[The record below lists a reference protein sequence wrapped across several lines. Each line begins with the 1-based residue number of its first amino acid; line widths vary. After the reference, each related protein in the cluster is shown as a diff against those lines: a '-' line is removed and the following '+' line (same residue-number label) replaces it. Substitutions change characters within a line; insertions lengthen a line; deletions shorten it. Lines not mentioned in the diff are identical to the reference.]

1 MISKRYIKLFKNII
15 GIILVINGIFSII
28 IIINKTK
35 IYNSEFNS
43 ATVANIIENSND
55 GIHMWNSG
63 SITNERDMVVSL
75 TKFAGNTDRGL
86 LVSDTG
92 EIVIDSEIK
101 KGQVKLLILDKN
113 KEVIFFEELNEEGK
127 TINTKPGTYVV
138 IIKGK
143 SFSGKIYVTGE

>member
-1 MISKRYIKLFKNII
+1 MISKKQIEILKNII
-15 GIILVINGIFSII
+15 AIILVINGIFSII
-28 IIINKTK
+28 SIINKTK

-101 KGQVKLLILDKN
+101 KGEVKLLILDKN
-113 KEVIFFEELNEEGK
+113 KEVIFFEELNEEEK
-127 TINTKPGTYVV
+127 SINTKPVTYEV

-143 SFSGKIYVTGE
+143 SFSGKIFVTGE

>member
-1 MISKRYIKLFKNII
+1 MISKKYIKLFKNII
-15 GIILVINGIFSII
+15 AIILVINGIFSII
-28 IIINKTK
+28 SIANKTK
-35 IYNSEFNS
+35 IYNSEFDS

-127 TINTKPGTYVV
+127 TINTKPGTYEV

>member
-1 MISKRYIKLFKNII
+1 MISKKYIKLFKNII
-15 GIILVINGIFSII
+15 AIILVINGIFSII
-28 IIINKTK
+28 SIINKTK
-35 IYNSEFNS
+35 IYNSEFDS
-43 ATVANIIENSND
+43 AIVANIIENSNE

-75 TKFAGNTDRGL
+75 TRFAGNTDRGL
-86 LVSDTG
+86 FVSDTG

-101 KGQVKLLILDKN
+101 KGQVKLLILDEN

-127 TINTKPGTYVV
+127 TINTKPGTYEV

-143 SFSGKIYVTGE
+143 SFSGKIFVTGE

>member
-15 GIILVINGIFSII
+15 AIILVINGIFSII
-28 IIINKTK
+28 SIINKTK
-35 IYNSEFNS
+35 IYNSEFDS

-75 TKFAGNTDRGL
+75 TRFAGNTDRGL
-86 LVSDTG
+86 FVSDTG

-127 TINTKPGTYVV
+127 TINTKPGTYEV

-143 SFSGKIYVTGE
+143 SFSGKIFVTWE

>member
-1 MISKRYIKLFKNII
+1 MISQKYIKLFKNII
-15 GIILVINGIFSII
+15 AIILVINGIFSII
-28 IIINKTK
+28 SIANKTK
-35 IYNSEFNS
+35 IYNSEFDS

-86 LVSDTG
+86 IITDTG
-92 EIVIDSEIK
+92 EIVIDSVIK
-101 KGQVKLLILDKN
+101 KGQVKLLILDEN
-113 KEVIFFEELNEEGK
+113 KKVIFFEELNEERN
-127 TINTKPGTYVV
+127 TINTKPGAYQV
-138 IIKGK
+138 ILKGK

>member
-1 MISKRYIKLFKNII
+1 MISKKNIEILKNII
-15 GIILVINGIFSII
+15 AIILVINGIFSII
-28 IIINKTK
+28 SIINKTK

>member
-1 MISKRYIKLFKNII
+1 MISKKYIKLFKNII
-15 GIILVINGIFSII
+15 AIILVINGIFSII
-28 IIINKTK
+28 SIINKTK
-35 IYNSEFNS
+35 IYNSEFDS

-127 TINTKPGTYVV
+127 TINTKPGTYEV

-143 SFSGKIYVTGE
+143 SFSGKIFVSGK

>member
-15 GIILVINGIFSII
+15 AIILVINGIFSII
-28 IIINKTK
+28 SIANKTK
-35 IYNSEFNS
+35 IYNSEFDS

-86 LVSDTG
+86 IITDTG
-92 EIVIDSEIK
+92 EIVIDSVIK
-101 KGQVKLLILDKN
+101 KGQVKLLILDEN
-113 KEVIFFEELNEEGK
+113 KKVIFFEELNEERN
-127 TINTKPGTYVV
+127 TINTKPGAYQV
-138 IIKGK
+138 ILKGK
-143 SFSGKIYVTGE
+143 SFSGKIFVTGE

>member
-1 MISKRYIKLFKNII
+1 MISKKYIKLFKNII
-15 GIILVINGIFSII
+15 AIILVINGIFSII
-28 IIINKTK
+28 SIINKTK
-35 IYNSEFNS
+35 IYNSEFDS
-43 ATVANIIENSND
+43 AIVANIIDNSND

-75 TKFAGNTDRGL
+75 TRFAGNTDRGL
-86 LVSDTG
+86 FVSDTG

-127 TINTKPGTYVV
+127 TINTKPGTYEV